1 MQKEKEHLNK
11 GKFLPEYSLFIVREK
26 FCVMSKGNTRMN
38 CGMLIW
44 KFLPNWDIFL
54 KVCGI
59 LLHLKKYIH
68 LPHICKYLTSNFVI
82 DHPEV
87 CYLRTFQNFLVVLM
101 LHLLGVGWLD
111 LSKLQRSKFGLQ
123 TWFVNTLYK
132 YSKNLLLQIF
142 NFPALW
148 HAGLKFPFLNEK
160 HFTTDWQEK

>member
-1 MQKEKEHLNK
+1 MCNVKRKYTNELWYVNLEIPVQLRHFPKGVWNFVASEK
-11 GKFLPEYSLFIVREK
+11 
-26 FCVMSKGNTRMN
+26 
-38 CGMLIW
+38 
-44 KFLPNWDIFL
+44 
-54 KVCGI
+54 
-59 LLHLKKYIH
+59 IH

-82 DHPEV
+82 DHLEV

-160 HFTTDWQEK
+160 HFTTDWQGK